1 MENSEKLGLFVIVN
15 AKPEKANDVKQFLMG
30 ALPLAIQE
38 SGTKSWYAFQIDETT
53 FGIFDTFADEDGR
66 NAHLNGDI
74 AKALL
79 ENADDLL
86 VGFKVS
92 DINKHEIIAVK

>member
-15 AKPEKANDVKQFLMG
+15 AKPEKANDVKQFLKG
-30 ALPLAIQE
+30 ALPLANQE
-38 SGTKSWYAFQIDETT
+38 AGTQSWYAFQIDETT
-53 FGIFDTFADEDGR
+53 FGIFDTFINEDGR

-79 ENADDLL
+79 QNADDLL
-86 VGFKVS
+86 VDFKVS
-92 DINKHEIIAVK
+92 DIKTHEILAVK